1 MTISKSYYHTL
12 LHTILL
18 SFSISTIQT
27 LNYTNIFR
35 ELLPNNGKHFFQ
47 TLYQTIVA
55 LSEPLQNNTTLF
67 RINFKQYI
75 QGELLSN
82 NNGFFQILY
91 QTMAFPEGFYKTC
104 HTLFQNSYQQITE
117 INIKC
122 WLSQN
127 SYQPKLTPSESF
139 YQTIVKIIFRVH
151 TKRYWHFQ
159 RFSFKQHY
167 KIRFF

>member
-1 MTISKSYYHTL
+1 MSNNTNFSKVLLSNNSIFFQRLYQIKMTISKSYYHTL

-91 QTMAFPEGFYKTC
+91 QTMTFPEGFYKIC
-104 HTLFQNSYQQITE
+104 HTPEFISAN
-117 INIKC
+117 
-122 WLSQN
+122 
-127 SYQPKLTPSESF
+127 
-139 YQTIVKIIFRVH
+139 
-151 TKRYWHFQ
+151 YWN
-159 RFSFKQHY
+159 
-167 KIRFF
+167 